1 MNSIKFMSYINN
13 KMNKVKEIKE
23 LESSSSPLELLSLE
37 PEPLEL
43 LSLEQQYL
51 DQLNPHEKTAYL
63 IAKNHLLSSFS
74 LKKSIGFSK
83 WKLTICPSS

>member
-13 KMNKVKEIKE
+13 KMNKVKEINE
-23 LESSSSPLELLSLE
+23 LESSSS
-37 PEPLEL
+37 PLEL

>member
-13 KMNKVKEIKE
+13 KMNKVKEINE
-23 LESSSSPLELLSLE
+23 LESSSS
-37 PEPLEL
+37 PLEL

-63 IAKNHLLSSFS
+63 IAKNHLGSSFS